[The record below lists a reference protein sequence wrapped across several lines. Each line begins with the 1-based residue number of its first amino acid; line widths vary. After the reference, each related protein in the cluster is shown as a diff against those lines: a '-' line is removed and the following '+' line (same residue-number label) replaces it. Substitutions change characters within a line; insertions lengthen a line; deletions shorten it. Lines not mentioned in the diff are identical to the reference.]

1 MARPL
6 KHPLRALTASE
17 RALLEALARS
27 RNAPADRIARA
38 KELLAVAEGAHLGE
52 AVLVAGR
59 CCRQALAELIV
70 RFNEQGME
78 AVWGHHGGVPA
89 LRYGPE
95 EQSRILKEFARTPDR
110 EKEGTATWSWTT
122 LQKAL
127 RKAPD
132 GLPTVST
139 YVILQVLHQA
149 GYTWQK
155 DRTGCHTATVERKR
169 KEGTVHV
176 TDPEATPQKGAIE
189 QAYPLAEKA
198 GIPVWCEDEAGPYQ
212 AIPQAG
218 TSWQKD
224 GDPDPRSL

>member
-1 MARPL
+1 MARPI
-6 KHPLRALTASE
+6 KYPLRALSDSE

-38 KELLAVAEGAHLGE
+38 KELLSVAQGAHLGE
-52 AVLVAGR
+52 AVQVAGR

-78 AVWGHHGGVPA
+78 AVWGDHGGGPA

-95 EQSRILKEFARTPDR
+95 EQVRILKEFARTPDR
-110 EKEGTATWSWTT
+110 EKDGTATWSLKT
-122 LQKAL
+122 LQRAL

-149 GYTWQK
+149 GYTWQQ
-155 DRTGCHTATVERKR
+155 DRTWCDTGTVARKR
-169 KEGTVHV
+169 SRGVVRV
-176 TDPEATPQKGAIE
+176 TDPDTC
-189 QAYPLAEKA
+189 EKR
-198 GIPVWCEDEAGPYQ
+198 GPSSRR
-212 AIPQAG
+212 
-218 TSWQKD
+218 T
-224 GDPDPRSL
+224 L